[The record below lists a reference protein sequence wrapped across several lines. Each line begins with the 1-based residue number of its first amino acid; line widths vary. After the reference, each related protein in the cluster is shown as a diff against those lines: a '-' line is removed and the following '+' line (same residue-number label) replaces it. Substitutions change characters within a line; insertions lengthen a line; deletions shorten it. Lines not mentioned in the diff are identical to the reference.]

1 MSLLLGNGDSPI
13 TAEQVLGKRE
23 EVYWQKVPEKF
34 RRQAARNKG
43 CEVRLVTGNQS
54 VYDNEGRVQIYL
66 QLVTPPSSCQAGH
79 RF

>member
-1 MSLLLGNGDSPI
+1 MSLLLGKGDSPI

-54 VYDNEGRVQIYL
+54 VYDNDGRVPL
-66 QLVTPPSSCQAGH
+66 LAKPVTGSNVRCKI
-79 RF
+79 

>member
-1 MSLLLGNGDSPI
+1 MSLLLGKGDSPI

-43 CEVRLVTGNQS
+43 CEVRLVSGNQS
-54 VYDNEGRVQIYL
+54 VYDNEGRVQIYR
-66 QLVTPPSSCQAGH
+66 QLVTPPCQAGH